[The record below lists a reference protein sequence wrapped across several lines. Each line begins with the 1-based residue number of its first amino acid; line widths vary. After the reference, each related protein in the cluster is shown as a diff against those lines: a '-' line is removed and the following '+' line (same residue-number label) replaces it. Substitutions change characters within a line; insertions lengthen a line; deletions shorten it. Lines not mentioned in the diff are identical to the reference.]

1 LFVANGLR
9 AVIYRFG
16 TFHVDTDTFSLRRN
30 DVAMRI
36 DPQEFDVLVY
46 LIEHRDRVVTRDELF
61 ASLWKGKV
69 VSDSALSSRLRA
81 IRRAL
86 DDSGAAQR
94 VIQTVHGRGYRF
106 IAPLAAEPV
115 EARAE
120 RAATTTSR
128 SPNNSARSVPP
139 TVVGR
144 DAEFDKLS
152 ALLERALGGA
162 ATFVFVAG
170 ESGVGKT
177 TLVTAFANGQCET
190 VRARVLRGHCS
201 SEVDVTEPY
210 LPLIDAL
217 RAATRS
223 PFAND
228 VDRVLRTRAPSWL
241 ARWPQWFGDAQVTS
255 NVVAGPRLSMELTD
269 ALAALADDAPV
280 VLVLEDFQWAD
291 PSTLDW
297 VDYATRRAPIAR
309 LLVIGTLRTGVG
321 TEAQRRIRELWV
333 RDLAERIELG
343 PLDAA
348 AVGAYLEARLG
359 RAADAA
365 TIDALGSY
373 CAGQPLFMRVTVDSW
388 LTETA
393 GEVPLIEH
401 LRTIPRSLRELVETG
416 LDRLDPSVVDLL
428 EAGSIAGAE
437 FGAPHVA
444 AVLATSE
451 DEVEADLMRV
461 SREYGFP
468 LIGGEL
474 AWPDGTVSTAFRFSH
489 QFFAQA
495 TYDRQGAGQR
505 RRRHATIA
513 RRLVVGYGHRIAE
526 HSSEVATHFERA
538 GVRVD
543 AIKYYELAARHHAE
557 RTSPR
562 EAAML
567 ARRAVALLHELP
579 ESAERDEREIDL
591 LTLLGVALSAT
602 EGYAAHETRRAYVD
616 AHRLCKRLGEGTR
629 LLPVLYGLCGNSIVG
644 GSMAEALALGQDF
657 VSLARA
663 HADPAETVAVR
674 QIAWP
679 EFLMGRFDDAYNGFT
694 EALELATPDR
704 RGAAL
709 AAYGEMPDVAALAPM
724 AMISWFLGRPA
735 RATTTVDTALRLAS
749 AANHSLS
756 IAYALTAQQFLLQY
770 EGDSAATLA
779 AAQRSI
785 DNAERYGLSLF
796 GAWGRIM
803 LGWARAAAG
812 ESAAGI
818 AQMEYGVD
826 EATALGASLFQTYF
840 ACLLS
845 ERLHEAGRDR
855 DAHIWLD
862 RASALATRTGERYLA
877 AEICRLRGQVA
888 LTRDVESAFVEFD
901 RAVETARAQG
911 SPMLELRALTSW
923 ARAERSVGAS
933 GRGAE
938 TLRARL
944 ASLGAAEAS
953 ATLTDA
959 RRALNPGKR
968 ARLR

>member
-1 LFVANGLR
+1 LFVANRVR

-16 TFHVDTDTFSLRRN
+16 SFHVDTDTFGLRRN

-46 LIEHRDRVVTRDELF
+46 LIERRDRVVTRDELF

-86 DDSGAAQR
+86 NDSGAAQR

-106 IAPLAAEPV
+106 IAKLAV
-115 EARAE
+115 EEGERQVE
-120 RAATTTSR
+120 RAATTASR
-128 SPNNSARSVPP
+128 PP
-139 TVVGR
+139 VNPAPSTPPMVVGR
-144 DAEFDKLS
+144 DVELGKLS
-152 ALLERALGGA
+152 ALLERALSGA
-162 ATFVFVAG
+162 TTFAFVSG
-170 ESGVGKT
+170 DSGVGKT
-177 TLVTAFANGQCET
+177 TLVNAFVSGQCET
-190 VRARVLRGHCS
+190 VHARVLRGHCS
-201 SEVDVTEPY
+201 SEVDSTEPY
-210 LPLIDAL
+210 LPLVDAL
-217 RAATRS
+217 RSAARS
-223 PFAND
+223 AFAND
-228 VDRVLRTRAPSWL
+228 VDRVLHARAPSWL
-241 ARWPQWFGDAQVTS
+241 ARWPQWFGDAQVPS
-255 NVVAGPRLSMELTD
+255 NLAASPRLSLELTD
-269 ALAALADDAPV
+269 ALAALADGAPT
-280 VLVLEDFQWAD
+280 VLVLEDLQWAD

-297 VDYATRRAPIAR
+297 LDYETRRAPNAR
-309 LLVIGTLRTGVG
+309 LLVIGTLRAGVG
-321 TEAQRRIRELWV
+321 AEAQRRIRELWV

-348 AVGAYLEARLG
+348 AVGTYLEARLG

-388 LTETA
+388 LMETA

-416 LDRLDPSVVDLL
+416 LERLDPSIVDLL

-444 AVLATSE
+444 AVLAANE

-474 AWPDGTVSTAFRFSH
+474 AWPDGTVSTVFRFSH
-489 QFFAQA
+489 HFFAQA

-513 RRLVVGYGHRIAE
+513 HRLVGGYGHRIAE
-526 HSSEVATHFERA
+526 HSTEVAVHFEYAGLRA
-538 GVRVD
+538 E
-543 AIKYYELAARHHAE
+543 AIKYYELAARYHAE

-567 ARRAVALLHELP
+567 ARRGLTLLHELP
-579 ESAERDEREIDL
+579 ESAERDEQEIGL

-602 EGYAAHETRRAYVD
+602 EGYAARETRRAYTD
-616 AHRLCKRLGEGTR
+616 AHRLCKRLGDGPR
-629 LLPVLYGLCGNSIVG
+629 LLPVLYGLCSSTIVG
-644 GSMAEALALGQDF
+644 GSMPEALALAQDF

-663 HADPAETVAVR
+663 HDDPALTVALR

-679 EFLMGRFDDAYNGFT
+679 EFLMGRFEDAHKRFND
-694 EALELATPDR
+694 ALELATPER
-704 RGAAL
+704 CGAAL
-709 AAYGEMPDVAALAPM
+709 ATYGEMPDVAALAPL

-735 RATTTVDTALRLAS
+735 RATTIVDAALRLAR

-756 IAYALTAQQFLLQY
+756 IAYALSAQQLLQQC
-770 EGDSAATLA
+770 EGDEAATAA

-785 DNAERYGLSLF
+785 ANAEQYGLSLF

-803 LGWARAAAG
+803 LGWAQAAAG
-812 ESAAGI
+812 ESALGI
-818 AQMEYGVD
+818 AQMEHGIG
-826 EATALGASLFQTYF
+826 EADALGALLFQTYF
-840 ACLLS
+840 TCLLA
-845 ERLHEAGRDR
+845 ERLHEAGRDG
-855 DAHIWLD
+855 DACIWLD
-862 RASALATRTGERYLA
+862 RASALATRTGERYFA
-877 AEICRLRGQVA
+877 AEICRLRGRIA
-888 LTRDVESAFVEFD
+888 LTHDADLAFAEFD
-901 RAVETARAQG
+901 RAAETARAQG

-923 ARAERSVGAS
+923 VRAERSVGAA
-933 GRGAE
+933 GRGVE
-938 TLRARL
+938 MLRARL
-944 ASLGAAEAS
+944 ASLGPAAAG
-953 ATLTDA
+953 ATLADA
-959 RRALNPGKR
+959 RRVLH
-968 ARLR
+968 

>member
-1 LFVANGLR
+1 MANGLR

-16 TFHVDTDTFSLRRN
+16 SFLVDTETFSLRCN

-46 LIEHRDRVVTRDELF
+46 LIERRDRVVTRDELF

-69 VSDSALSSRLRA
+69 VTDSALSSRLRA

-86 DDSGAAQR
+86 NDSGSAQR

-106 IAPLAAEPV
+106 IARLAAGEG
-115 EARAE
+115 EAPAE
-120 RAATTTSR
+120 RAATTALRPPSNPVR
-128 SPNNSARSVPP
+128 SAPQ
-139 TVVGR
+139 TVAGR
-144 DAEFDKLS
+144 DVELNTLS
-152 ALLERALGGA
+152 TLLERALGGT
-162 ATFVFVAG
+162 ATFAFVAG
-170 ESGVGKT
+170 VSGVGKT
-177 TLVTAFANGQCET
+177 TLVNAFAGGRCET
-190 VRARVLRGHCS
+190 VQARVLRGQCS

-210 LPLIDAL
+210 LPLVDAL
-217 RAATRS
+217 RSAMQSA
-223 PFAND
+223 FAND
-228 VDRVLRTRAPSWL
+228 VDRVLRTRAPSWR
-241 ARWPQWFGDAQVTS
+241 ARWPQWFGDAQVPS
-255 NVVAGPRLSMELTD
+255 NLAASPRLSLEFTD
-269 ALAALADDAPV
+269 ALAALADDAPT
-280 VLVLEDFQWAD
+280 VLVLEDLQWAD

-297 VDYATRRAPIAR
+297 LDYATRRAPLAR
-309 LLVIGTLRTGVG
+309 LLVIGTLRTGAGV
-321 TEAQRRIRELWV
+321 EAQRRIRELWV
-333 RDLAERIELG
+333 RDLAARIELG

-348 AVGAYLEARLG
+348 AVGSYLAARLG

-416 LDRLDPSVVDLL
+416 LERLDLSVVDLL

-444 AVLATSE
+444 AVLAANE
-451 DEVEADLMRV
+451 DDVEADLLRV

-513 RRLVVGYGHRIAE
+513 HRLVVGYGQRIAE

-538 GVRVD
+538 GVRAE
-543 AIKYYELAARHHAE
+543 AIKYYELAARYHGE

-567 ARRAVALLHELP
+567 ARRGLALLHELS
-579 ESAERDEREIDL
+579 ESAQRDEQEIGL

-602 EGYAAHETRRAYVD
+602 EGYAARATRRAYAD
-616 AHRLCKRLGEGTR
+616 AHRLCKRLGDGPR
-629 LLPVLYGLCGNSIVG
+629 LLPVLYGLCSNSIVG
-644 GSMAEALALGQDF
+644 GSMAEALALAQDF

-663 HADPAETVAVR
+663 HGDPAQTVALR

-679 EFLMGRFDDAYNGFT
+679 EFLMGRFEDAHARFT
-694 EALELATPDR
+694 AALELATPERD
-704 RGAAL
+704 AAL
-709 AAYGEMPDVAALAPM
+709 AIYGEMPDVGALAPM
-724 AMISWFLGRPA
+724 ALLSWFLGRPV
-735 RATTTVDTALRLAS
+735 RATTLVEAALRLAR

-756 IAYALTAQQFLLQY
+756 IAIALCAQQFLLQY
-770 EGDSAATLA
+770 EGDGAATLA
-779 AAQRSI
+779 TAQRSI
-785 DNAERYGLSLF
+785 ANAEQYGLSLF

-803 LGWARAAAG
+803 SGWARAAAG
-812 ESAAGI
+812 DSAVGI
-818 AQMEYGVD
+818 AQMEHGID
-826 EATALGASLFQTYF
+826 EADALGALLFQTYF
-840 ACLLS
+840 MCLLA
-845 ERLHEAGRDR
+845 ERLHEAARDG
-855 DAHIWLD
+855 DARVWLD
-862 RASALATRTGERYLA
+862 RASAVATRTGERYFA
-877 AEICRLRGQVA
+877 AEISRLRGQIA
-888 LTRDVESAFVEFD
+888 LTRDVDRAFAEFD
-901 RAVETARAQG
+901 RATETARAQG

-923 ARAERSVGAS
+923 VRAERSVGAS
-933 GRGAE
+933 GRGVE
-938 TLRARL
+938 MLRDRL
-944 ASLGAAEAS
+944 ASFGPGEPG
-953 ATLTDA
+953 ATLADA
-959 RRALNPGKR
+959 RRAMD
-968 ARLR
+968 

>member
-1 LFVANGLR
+1 LLVADGLR

-16 TFHVDTDTFSLRRN
+16 TFHVDTETFSLRRN
-30 DVAMRI
+30 DVPMRI

-46 LIEHRDRVVTRDELF
+46 LIERRDRVVTRDELF

-86 DDSGAAQR
+86 NDSGAAQR

-106 IAPLAAEPV
+106 IATLADEEG

-120 RAATTTSR
+120 RAATAAWG
-128 SPNNSARSVPP
+128 PPLNPARSAPS

-144 DAEFDKLS
+144 YAELDKLT
-152 ALLERALGGA
+152 ALLERARGGA
-162 ATFVFVAG
+162 ATFAFVAG
-170 ESGVGKT
+170 DSGVGKT
-177 TLVTAFANGQCET
+177 TLVNAFASSQCEA
-190 VRARVLRGHCS
+190 VHARVLRGHCS
-201 SEVDVTEPY
+201 SEVDATEPY

-217 RAATRS
+217 RSATRS
-223 PFAND
+223 AFAND
-228 VDRVLRTRAPSWL
+228 VDRVLRTRAPSWR
-241 ARWPQWFGDAQVTS
+241 ARWPHWFGDAQVPT
-255 NVVAGPRLSMELTD
+255 NVVASPRLSLEITD
-269 ALAALADDAPV
+269 ALAALADDAPT
-280 VLVLEDFQWAD
+280 VLVLEDLQWAD

-297 VDYATRRAPIAR
+297 LDYATRRAPIAR
-309 LLVIGTLRTGVG
+309 LLVIGTLRTGTG
-321 TEAQRRIRELWV
+321 AEAQRRIRDLWV
-333 RDLAERIELG
+333 RDLAVRIELG
-343 PLDAA
+343 PLDSV

-373 CAGQPLFMRVTVDSW
+373 CAGQPLFMRVTIDSW

-416 LDRLDPSVVDLL
+416 LERLDVSVVGLL
-428 EAGSIAGAE
+428 EAGSIAGTE

-444 AVLATSE
+444 AVLAANE
-451 DEVEADLMRV
+451 DEIEADLVRV

-505 RRRHATIA
+505 RRGHATIA
-513 RRLVVGYGHRIAE
+513 QRLVVGYGHRIAE

-538 GVRVD
+538 GVRAE

-562 EAAML
+562 EAAIL
-567 ARRAVALLHELP
+567 ARRGLALLHELP
-579 ESAERDEREIDL
+579 ESAERDDQEIGL

-602 EGYAAHETRRAYVD
+602 EGYAARETQRVYAD
-616 AHRLCKRLGEGTR
+616 AHRLCKRLGNGPR
-629 LLPVLYGLCGNSIVG
+629 LLPVLYGLCSNGIVG
-644 GSMAEALALGQDF
+644 GSMAEALALAEDF
-657 VSLARA
+657 VSLARVYG
-663 HADPAETVAVR
+663 DPAETVALR

-679 EFLMGRFDDAYNGFT
+679 EFLMGRFHDAHQRFT
-694 EALELATPDR
+694 DALELATPER
-704 RGAAL
+704 SGAAL
-709 AAYGEMPDVAALAPM
+709 ATYGEMPDVAALAPM
-724 AMISWFLGRPA
+724 AIISWFLGRPA
-735 RATTTVDTALRLAS
+735 RATATADSALRLAR

-756 IAYALTAQQFLLQY
+756 IAIALGAQQFLLQY
-770 EGDSAATLA
+770 EGDCAATLA

-785 DNAERYGLSLF
+785 ANAEQYGLALF
-796 GAWGRIM
+796 GAWGRVM
-803 LGWARAAAG
+803 FGWAQAAAG
-812 ESAAGI
+812 ESAVGI
-818 AQMEYGVD
+818 AQMEHGID
-826 EATALGASLFQTYF
+826 EADALGALLFQTYF
-840 ACLLS
+840 ACLLA
-845 ERLHEAGRDR
+845 ERLHAAERDD
-855 DAHIWLD
+855 DARSWLD
-862 RASALATRTGERYLA
+862 RASALATRTGECYFT
-877 AEICRLRGQVA
+877 AEICRVRGQIAV
-888 LTRDVESAFVEFD
+888 TRDADLAFAEFN
-901 RAVETARAQG
+901 RATETARAQG

-923 ARAERSVGAS
+923 VRAERSVGAS
-933 GRGAE
+933 GRGVE

-944 ASLGAAEAS
+944 ASLNSTEAG
-953 ATLTDA
+953 ATLEDA
-959 RRALNPGKR
+959 RRL
-968 ARLR
+968 LR